1 VLYLERY
8 AGLKLEKY
16 ELAFTISIDE
26 IKYIYSYDEI
36 VKPS

>member
-1 VLYLERY
+1 MLYLERY

-16 ELAFTISIDE
+16 ELAFMISIDE
-26 IKYIYSYDEI
+26 MKYKYSYDEI